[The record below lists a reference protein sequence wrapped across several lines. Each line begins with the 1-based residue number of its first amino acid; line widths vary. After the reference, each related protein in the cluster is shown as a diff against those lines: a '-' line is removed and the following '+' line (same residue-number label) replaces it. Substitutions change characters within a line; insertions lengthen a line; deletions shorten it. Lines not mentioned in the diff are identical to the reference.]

1 MKSGERLRARQ
12 GFGVIMRDR
21 LGVFPAL
28 IVVMALLACEQAVEQ
43 PPPSIRLV
51 RTQTVFATSGARTR
65 SFTGAAKAGI
75 ESKIS
80 FKVSGTLQQLLV
92 EVGDVVREGQ
102 LIAEIDPRDYE
113 LQVEEA
119 EASLAHTR
127 AQAVNAQ
134 ANFQR
139 VRGLFERAN
148 SSQADYDSARAGQ
161 DSARALVRSI
171 EKKLELSQLQL
182 SYTRLKSPIDGAIAE
197 VPVEVNEYV
206 EEGDTIALLNA
217 GARPEVEVAIPEV
230 LIREIRRDTPV
241 RVTFDAIPNQQI
253 SGRVTQVAVA
263 ATAGLKTYPVTV
275 LLDRPDARILPGM
288 AAEVSFRFGSG
299 DEPLRYIL
307 PPHAVR
313 EDREGK
319 FVYVV
324 TETGD
329 GVGTVER
336 RPVVVGEL
344 VGESLVAGLEVLE
357 GLSDGERVVTV
368 GASRIE
374 DGQQVRLQEAD
385 PD

>member
-1 MKSGERLRARQ
+1 
-12 GFGVIMRDR
+12 
-21 LGVFPAL
+21 
-28 IVVMALLACEQAVEQ
+28 MASLACEQAVEQ
-43 PPPSIRLV
+43 PPPSMRLV
-51 RTQTVFATSGARTR
+51 RTQTVFATSGIRTR
-65 SFTGAAKAGI
+65 AFTGAAKAGI

-80 FKVSGTLQQLLV
+80 FKVPGTLQQLLV
-92 EVGDVVREGQ
+92 EVGDLVGEGQ

-119 EASLAHTR
+119 EASLAHAR

-182 SYTRLKSPIDGAIAE
+182 AYTRLESPIDGAIAE

-241 RVTFDAIPNQQI
+241 RVTFDTIPNQQI

>member
-12 GFGVIMRDR
+12 GFGSIMRDR

-28 IVVMALLACEQAVEQ
+28 IVVMASLACEQAVEQ
-43 PPPSIRLV
+43 PPPSMRLV
-51 RTQTVFATSGARTR
+51 RTQRVFATSGARTR

-75 ESKIS
+75 ESRIS

-92 EVGDVVREGQ
+92 EVGDVVGRGQ

-119 EASLAHTR
+119 EASLAHAR

-134 ANFQR
+134 ADFQR
-139 VRGLFERAN
+139 VRDLFERDNA
-148 SSQADYDSARAGQ
+148 SQADYDSARAGQ

-182 SYTRLKSPIDGAIAE
+182 SYTRLESPIEGAVAE
-197 VPVEVNEYV
+197 VPVEVNENV
-206 EEGDTIALLNA
+206 ETGDTIALLNA

-230 LIREIRRDTPV
+230 LIREIRQDTAV

-263 ATAGLKTYPVTV
+263 ATAGLKTYPVTI
-275 LLDRPDARILPGM
+275 LLDRANTGILPGM
-288 AAEVSFRFGSG
+288 SAEASFRFGSG

-307 PPHAVR
+307 PPHAVL
-313 EDREGK
+313 EDREGN

-324 TETGD
+324 AETGD
-329 GVGTVER
+329 GVGAVER

-344 VGESLVAGLEVLE
+344 VGEGAVAGLEVLE

-374 DGQQVRLQEAD
+374 DGQQVRLQEGD
-385 PD
+385 PN

>member
-1 MKSGERLRARQ
+1 MQSDQWFGQ
-12 GFGVIMRDR
+12 GFGSIMKNR
-21 LGVFPAL
+21 LGVLSAL
-28 IVVMALLACEQAVEQ
+28 IVVMASVACEQEVEQ
-43 PPPSIRLV
+43 PPPSMRLV
-51 RTQTVFATSGARTR
+51 RTQEVFASGGARIR
-65 SFTGAAKAGI
+65 IFTGAAKAGI

-80 FKVSGTLQQLLV
+80 FRVPGTLQQLTV
-92 EVGDVVREGQ
+92 EVSDVVLEGQ

-119 EASLAHTR
+119 EASLAHAR
-127 AQAVNAQ
+127 AQALNAQ
-134 ANFQR
+134 ADFER

-148 SSQADYDSARAGQ
+148 ASQADYDSARAGQ
-161 DSARALVRSI
+161 DSAQALVRSI

-182 SYTRLKSPIDGAIAE
+182 SYTRLESPIGGAVAE
-197 VPVEVNEYV
+197 VPVEVNENV
-206 EEGDTIALLNA
+206 ETGDTIAVLNA

-230 LIREIRRDTPV
+230 LIGEIRQDTPV
-241 RVTFDAIPNQQI
+241 MITFDSIPNRQI

-275 LLDRPDARILPGM
+275 LLDQPEARILPGM

-299 DEPLRYIL
+299 DELLRYVL

-313 EDREGK
+313 EDGEGR
-319 FVYVV
+319 FAYVV
-324 TETGD
+324 TQLSGE
-329 GVGTVER
+329 VGTVQR

-344 VGESLVAGLEVLE
+344 VGAGSVAGLEVLE

-374 DGQQVRLQEAD
+374 DGQRVRLQED
-385 PD
+385 NPN

>member
-1 MKSGERLRARQ
+1 MKSGERLKARR
-12 GFGVIMRDR
+12 GFGFAIRDR

-28 IVVMALLACEQAVEQ
+28 IVVLASLACEQAVEQ
-43 PPPSIRLV
+43 PPPSMRLV
-51 RTQTVFATSGARTR
+51 RTQKVFATSGARTR

-75 ESKIS
+75 ESKLS
-80 FKVSGTLQQLLV
+80 FKVPGTLQQLLV
-92 EVGDVVREGQ
+92 EVGDVVGKGQ

-119 EASLAHTR
+119 EASLAHAR

-134 ANFQR
+134 ADFQR

-148 SSQADYDSARAGQ
+148 ASQADYDSARAGQ

-182 SYTRLKSPIDGAIAE
+182 SYTRLESPLDGAVAE
-197 VPVEVNEYV
+197 VPVEVNENV
-206 EEGDTIALLNA
+206 ETGDTIALLNA

-230 LIREIRRDTPV
+230 LIREILQDTPV
-241 RVTFDAIPNQQI
+241 RITFDAIPNQQI

-275 LLDRPDARILPGM
+275 LLDRPEARILPGM
-288 AAEVSFRFGSG
+288 SAEASFRFGSE
-299 DEPLRYIL
+299 DELLRYIL

-313 EDREGK
+313 EDREGR

-324 TETGD
+324 AETGD
-329 GVGTVER
+329 GVGAVER

-344 VGESLVAGLEVLE
+344 VGEGEVAGLEVLE

-374 DGQQVRLQEAD
+374 DGQQVRLQESD
-385 PD
+385 PN

>member
-12 GFGVIMRDR
+12 GFGVIMMDR

-28 IVVMALLACEQAVEQ
+28 LVVMALLACEQAVEQ

-65 SFTGAAKAGI
+65 NFTGAAKAGI

-80 FKVSGTLQQLLV
+80 FKVPGTLDQLLV

-134 ANFQR
+134 ANFQQ

-230 LIREIRRDTPV
+230 LIREIRQDTPV

-275 LLDRPDARILPGM
+275 LLDRPEARILPGM

-344 VGESLVAGLEVLE
+344 VGEGAVAGLEVLE
-357 GLSDGERVVTV
+357 GLNDGERVVTV

-374 DGQQVRLQEAD
+374 DGQQVRLQQAD
-385 PD
+385 PN